1 MIIGAMGTVSKELR
15 GNLSRIGVAEDTI
28 ESTVER
34 IQKLALL
41 GTLKMVKNFQRM

>member
-1 MIIGAMGTVSKELR
+1 MGTVPKKLR
-15 GNLSRIGVAEDTI
+15 GNLSRIGVTEDTI

-41 GTLKMVKNFQRM
+41 GTLKIVKNFQRM

>member
-1 MIIGAMGTVSKELR
+1 MIIGAMGTFPKKLR
-15 GNLSRIGVAEDTI
+15 GNLSRIGVTEDTI

-41 GTLKMVKNFQRM
+41 GTLKIVKNFQRM